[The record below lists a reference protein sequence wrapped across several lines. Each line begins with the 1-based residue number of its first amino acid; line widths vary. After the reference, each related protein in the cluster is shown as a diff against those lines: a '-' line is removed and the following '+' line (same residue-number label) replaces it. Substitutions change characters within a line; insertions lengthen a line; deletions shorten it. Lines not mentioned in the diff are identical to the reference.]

1 MYSYYNF
8 NFTEPT
14 VPYLPYVMRRL
25 RNVAASSSVDGYV
38 ARGRNPACF
47 VICAPPRSTDLYLKK
62 IETESSTLSS
72 FKNTMFAELNFAK
85 TINRFKANKGVKPQ
99 RVMKYAYEKHWKAQ
113 KNRAMQVQSRA
124 ESEFDEDT
132 LQPEKH
138 LTRWEQ
144 HYAQHQRQAAY
155 PLGAGW

>member
-1 MYSYYNF
+1 MKLQYQF
-8 NFTEPT
+8 
-14 VPYLPYVMRRL
+14 LRGYVRMRG
-25 RNVAASSSVDGYV
+25 VVTPASSSVLTLAYV
-38 ARGRNPACF
+38 CACGALPA
-47 VICAPPRSTDLYLKK
+47 TELYQK
-62 IETESSTLSS
+62 IETDSNTISS
-72 FKNTMFAELNFAK
+72 FKTTMFAELNFAK

-144 HYAQHQRQAAY
+144 HYQQHRLKVMF

>member
-1 MYSYYNF
+1 
-8 NFTEPT
+8 
-14 VPYLPYVMRRL
+14 
-25 RNVAASSSVDGYV
+25 
-38 ARGRNPACF
+38 
-47 VICAPPRSTDLYLKK
+47 
-62 IETESSTLSS
+62 
-72 FKNTMFAELNFAK
+72 MFAELNFAK
-85 TINRFKANKGVKPQ
+85 TINRFKANKGVKPK

-138 LTRWEQ
+138 LTRWKQ
-144 HYAQHQRQAAY
+144 HYAQHRLKVVF